1 MRFPSIQSRCFLARN
16 TWSVMSDRRLPQAGL
31 LTNIW
36 ETERDLMQLLLA
48 MCHMAWMTYV
58 AKL

>member
-1 MRFPSIQSRCFLARN
+1 
-16 TWSVMSDRRLPQAGL
+16 MSDRRLPQAGL